1 MQQQMEMEERR
12 GSLEVYL
19 LRLVEDYHQ
28 NTNLIRENA
37 DVLCFPEKSTKA
49 ALRAAQ
55 RVSELLL
62 DTVNGGVQVSFTN
75 EKLIEAEIRALAVT
89 VARYLKQTN
98 QWLATSHSMNSILKI
113 GDFENWMKTMDYEC
127 KSINAALKKIC
138 NS

>member
-37 DVLCFPEKSTKA
+37 EKSTKA

-98 QWLATSHSMNSILKI
+98 QWLATSHSMNSILKEI

>member
-37 DVLCFPEKSTKA
+37 
-49 ALRAAQ
+49 
-55 RVSELLL
+55 ELLL

-98 QWLATSHSMNSILKI
+98 QWLATSHSMNSILKEI